1 MCPVAAFWAG
11 DAPLWRKY
19 PRTRR
24 RVGRAQ
30 KNTLQ
35 SGSLTQILPVVKE
48 NLARFSA
55 QPLHSMPKD
64 PRLFLPS
71 DRFSFVYSTS
81 VSFLCGFSARASENF
96 VVFSTN
102 VPLSRQVEC
111 GIMTVSEPAVFCGPR
126 SSVAGSGTRLVLTQ
140 SARIPPSG
148 RFVAGCTRSQ
158 SLSPAGRRAAAPNRY
173 RPSAAPTVV
182 KFFGPLRPPRETSA
196 LKASEWEHPA
206 VTEITQRSG
215 KACFS

>member
-35 SGSLTQILPVVKE
+35 SDSLTQILPVVKE

-71 DRFSFVYSTS
+71 DRFPFVYSTS

-158 SLSPAGRRAAAPNRY
+158 SLSPVGRRAAAPNRFA
-173 RPSAAPTVV
+173 RRRHRRWSSFLDPS
-182 KFFGPLRPPRETSA
+182 GRR
-196 LKASEWEHPA
+196 
-206 VTEITQRSG
+206 G
-215 KACFS
+215 KQVR